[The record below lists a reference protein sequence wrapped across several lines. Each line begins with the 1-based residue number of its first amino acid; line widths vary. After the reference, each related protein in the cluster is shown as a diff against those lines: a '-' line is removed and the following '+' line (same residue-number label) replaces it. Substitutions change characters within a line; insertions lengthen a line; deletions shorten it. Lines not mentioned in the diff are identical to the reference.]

1 MKKTGRI
8 YTILVFAVLYLPIF
22 IMVLYSFTSGSS
34 TAVFSADYSD
44 GKPFGYWYREMFRN
58 EGAMNALKN
67 SLILAILSSLI
78 STIIGTMAAIGL
90 NKLRNK
96 WLQKSIRT
104 VTNIPMMNADIVTV
118 ISMMLL
124 FAGVFAIVGSGRTG
138 LWSIL
143 IAHITFN
150 LPYVILSITPKLRQ
164 MDKHLP
170 EAALDLGCTPVMS
183 FFKVELPFIFPAILS
198 GALTAFTLSLDDYVI
213 SLFTAGTFSTLP
225 VFIYS
230 LAKKGVKPYIYA
242 LSTFLLVGV
251 LILLIITNIIQAR
264 SEKKQ
269 NLVVKDS
276 NK

>member
-8 YTILVFAVLYLPIF
+8 YTILIFAILYLPIF
-22 IMVLYSFTSGSS
+22 IMVLYSFTAGSS
-34 TAVFSADYSD
+34 TAAFSADYAG
-44 GKPFGYWYREMFRN
+44 GKFFGYWYREMFRN
-58 EGAMNALKN
+58 EGAMAALKN
-67 SLILAILSSLI
+67 SLILALASSLI
-78 STIIGTMAAIGL
+78 STVIGTMAAIGL

-96 WLQKSIRT
+96 WIKNSIT
-104 VTNIPMMNADIVTV
+104 SVTNIPMMNPDIVTG

-124 FAGVFAIVGSGRTG
+124 FAGVFAIIGSGSTG
-138 LWSIL
+138 FWSIL

-170 EAALDLGCTPVMS
+170 EAALDLGCTPIMA
-183 FFKVELPFIFPAILS
+183 FFKVELPFIFPAIIS

-251 LILLIITNIIQAR
+251 LILLVISNILQAR

-269 NLVVKDS
+269 NMK
-276 NK
+276 